1 MKQLLVILLLVL
13 AWPASAWQDNFPK
26 TVKEIRQRYAEA
38 HQAIARMD
46 ETGVHNQ
53 VTLVVQRN
61 MPATGLRTVTNIC
74 YFEEYQDE
82 DMVGYMEYLPFFLTS
97 RSNVS
102 IREYYEEYLFD
113 VMTGK
118 PIFIF
123 YQQNNEE
130 EFDKKDETRYY
141 FGPDGLISENIK
153 GERIISPERA
163 YDAAILLRDSMTS
176 KMSY

>member
-1 MKQLLVILLLVL
+1 MKQLLVFLLLVP
-13 AWPASAWQDNFPK
+13 AWPAFAWQDNFPQ

-46 ETGVHNQ
+46 EAGVHNR

-61 MPATGLRTVTNIC
+61 MPATGMRTVTLTC
-74 YFEEYQDE
+74 FFEEYQTE
-82 DMVGYMEYLPFFLTS
+82 DMVGYLDYLPFFLTS

-102 IREYYEEYLFD
+102 VWEFYEEYLFD
-113 VMTGK
+113 ANSGK
-118 PIFIF
+118 PLFIF
-123 YQQNNEE
+123 YQQTNEK
-130 EFDKKDETRYY
+130 DYNQKDETRYY

-153 GERIISPERA
+153 GDRIISAEKA
-163 YDAAILLRDSMTS
+163 YDAAIQLRDTMSS